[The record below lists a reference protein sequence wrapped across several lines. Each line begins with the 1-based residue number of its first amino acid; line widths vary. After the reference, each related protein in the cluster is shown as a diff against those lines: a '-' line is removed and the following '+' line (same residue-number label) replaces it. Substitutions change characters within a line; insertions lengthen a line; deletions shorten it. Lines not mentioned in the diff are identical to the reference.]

1 MSPNFNV
8 QNGNSYLTSIYVY
21 LDFIPIKLL
30 KHNMFILGI
39 FKLHPL
45 LRHYDTTQHVK
56 TREHVKNSLGF
67 ERSVLVTIN

>member
-1 MSPNFNV
+1 MRV
-8 QNGNSYLTSIYVY
+8 IY

-30 KHNMFILGI
+30 KHVFILGI

-45 LRHYDTTQHVK
+45 LRHYDTTQNVK